1 MDVRTIDVKWYKD
14 WKFWLLLVSIN
25 ISGNPGFN
33 IIFPYYTTII
43 GLFIGLIAYSLFKQ
57 KNFDKTVYTYIL
69 LWTILFLLNGF
80 YVREFA
86 LNSALHIIIKMTIG
100 LLVLF
105 VLNKKILAY
114 YSDII
119 YFFCIISL
127 ICFAYNHIW
136 GVLPYISLGERM
148 DGGSGF
154 RVTSIIYTQLYNLN
168 SQGLTFRNCGPFWE
182 PGAFQGFVNLAITI
196 ELLSDKVRDK
206 IWSFRMLIF
215 VITVITTYS
224 TGGYIVLALIF
235 FYYLSTNKDLAML
248 NKIMLIGLFFMIA
261 LIVFLKTD
269 FLYNKIVNDRGRL
282 GTSSSDLFSNNILF
296 TLFGYGF
303 AEESIVQSD
312 IKSASSVFNLFRYAG
327 LIGVLLYYLPLIGV
341 QISLKRLFYALVI
354 FLIMMNEPFITSG
367 VFWWSIPLLFPYIS
381 KNDLL

>member
-224 TGGYIVLALIF
+224 TGGYIVLALNF

-296 TLFGYGF
+296 SSICYGL
-303 AEESIVQSD
+303 QC
-312 IKSASSVFNLFRYAG
+312 
-327 LIGVLLYYLPLIGV
+327 
-341 QISLKRLFYALVI
+341 
-354 FLIMMNEPFITSG
+354 
-367 VFWWSIPLLFPYIS
+367 
-381 KNDLL
+381 